1 MVCLGFKPVASGW
14 RAHKNPLIH
23 GPKSSNT
30 YMRTNMHKI
39 KYFLQDLRKT
49 FKLIESQVHE
59 CSVANL
65 ILQA

>member
-1 MVCLGFKPVASGW
+1 MD
-14 RAHKNPLIH
+14 
-23 GPKSSNT
+23 
-30 YMRTNMHKI
+30 KI